1 MISLNFSLPLLL
13 LVGLA
18 ILERGCSRKFFSRV
32 DWSAAAIFGAGAT
45 LLLYPSALGLTRIDT
60 YSWGWSS
67 LGSVALVTGITI
79 FLLWKKNRF
88 GIVLLLS
95 LLAFALHVKETTNFW
110 DYLIDPIYGVI
121 TFLWLL
127 T

>member
-1 MISLNFSLPLLL
+1 MLSLNFSLPLLL
-13 LVGLA
+13 LVGLT
-18 ILERGCSRKFFSRV
+18 ILERGFSRKIFSRA
-32 DWSAAAIFGAGAT
+32 DWSAAAIFGVGAM

-60 YSWGWSS
+60 YSWGWSHS
-67 LGSVALVTGITI
+67 ALIALVTGITI

-95 LLAFALHVKETTNFW
+95 LLAFALHVKDTMNLW

-121 TFLWLL
+121 AFLWLF